1 MKNNAKKKKSKRLY
15 RLCMYNDKSL
25 KSIILLIFL
34 KIIHEFIE
42 RNMDFYFGGRI
53 FYLENNKL

>member
-1 MKNNAKKKKSKRLY
+1 
-15 RLCMYNDKSL
+15 MYNDKSL